1 MEGDDYEDFV
11 ERAASAGDRTPSRET
26 AEHYF
31 YLLRERGYVKG
42 DKMHVKLTRKF
53 ADVLIEAVE
62 DAGEH
67 PSPIRKDREV
77 AEGLAWN
84 MARIILQR
92 ESGSELLSDMNPEE
106 FARVAQLVVGI
117 LRTYVKDPSLLR
129 EAIDARSQIDRDD

>member
-11 ERAASAGDRTPSRET
+11 EQAASAGDQTPSRET

-31 YLLRERGYVKG
+31 DLLRERGYVKG

-62 DAGEH
+62 DASEH

-92 ESGSELLSDMNPEE
+92 ESGGELLSDMNPEE

-117 LRTYVKDPSLLR
+117 LRTYIKDPSLLR
-129 EAIDARSQIDRDD
+129 EAIDARGQIDRDD